1 MAEMRSADTE
11 ARESSGDRLL
21 SVLALFT
28 IERPEWTV
36 EEAAEAI
43 GVSAPTTYR
52 YFKRLTNA
60 GLISPVSGASYTLG
74 PAIIQMDRQIQISDP
89 MLRAARGVMHD
100 LIQHAVD
107 GSILLLCRL
116 FHDRVMCV
124 HQVFGRGPQQPVSY
138 ERGRPMPL
146 FRGATSKIILAN
158 LPPRTLKSL
167 FEQHRDEIVAAGF
180 PPSLEEFRAALAT
193 IRKAGYV
200 VTQGEIDE
208 GRTGIG
214 APVFDKDRAIL
225 GSLSFALTDARASQR
240 LIARLAPLT
249 VAAAREIERKMNHE
263 AATPASSARLRV
275 AR

>member
-1 MAEMRSADTE
+1 MAQDDTTDHE
-11 ARESSGDRLL
+11 GRESSGDRLL

-36 EEAAEAI
+36 EDAAERI

-52 YFKRLTNA
+52 YFKRLTRA

-89 MLRAARGVMHD
+89 MLRAARGVMQQ
-100 LIQHAVD
+100 LIGRAAE
-107 GSILLLCRL
+107 GSTLLLCRL

-124 HQVFGRGPQQPVSY
+124 HQVYGRGPQPPVSY

-146 FRGATSKIILAN
+146 FRGATSKIILAH

-167 FEQHRDEIVAAGF
+167 FEQDAAEIAAAGLGTT
-180 PPSLEEFRAALAT
+180 LEQFRASLAA
-193 IRKAGYV
+193 IRRDGFV
-200 VTQGEIDE
+200 VTHGEIDE

-214 APVFDKDRAIL
+214 VPVFDKERAIL
-225 GSLSFALTDARASQR
+225 GSLSFALSDARAT
-240 LIARLAPLT
+240 APLVAKLVPLT
-249 VAAAREIERKMNHE
+249 IAAAREIERDMNNG
-263 AATPASSARLRV
+263 TASQASPARLRV